1 MGHDDAVV
9 ALHSGGNGE
18 YRSTGLGFT
27 VADIAAAWEE
37 VSRGGGGGIFHHPE
51 ERTGE
56 GIIPAHLAD
65 PEGNGFGFVQSVR

>member
-1 MGHDDAVV
+1 MGHDDAV

-37 VSRGGGGGIFHHPE
+37 VSGGGGRIIHHPE

-56 GIIPAHLAD
+56 GIILAHLAD
-65 PEGNGFGFVQSVR
+65 PEGNGFDFVQSVR